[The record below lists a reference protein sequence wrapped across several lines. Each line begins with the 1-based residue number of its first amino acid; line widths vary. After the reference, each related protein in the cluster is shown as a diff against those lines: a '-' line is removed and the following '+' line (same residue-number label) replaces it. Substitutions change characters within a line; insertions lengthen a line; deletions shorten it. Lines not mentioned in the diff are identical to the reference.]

1 MKTFI
6 QFLNEATESIRN
18 AFPEVLRIMGKMGP
32 VSREGLLTPRQI
44 QTPIYPSPKP
54 GRKKEGDRYTIDTFS
69 FNRGF
74 DHSGYGGLF
83 DSRSKKILIP
93 ARLSQIPDD
102 ITPKQRETIERQK
115 TADRISSTK
124 AKPVLAH
131 EIRHA
136 MDFVARRRDMGVS
149 RKNRDIPTDWEKLT
163 KTRRPK
169 SPIDVTSLEHW
180 RFPYELQPFENSA
193 RSMQNAVSGREIGR
207 KRLELA
213 FAWGKKGENFSLSDL
228 KDGIIADTYDETGE
242 NRENAQA
249 AADKMKA
256 GTISPHKE
264 IFLPGRYRAE
274 DGESKES
281 AIERAGDAGL
291 IGSEWD
297 TTKSDERIARK
308 IAKKTGRREA
318 GAFRYGLD
326 YALNKAT
333 LGSVRRKIKKLRKQQ

>member
-1 MKTFI
+1 MKSFI

-44 QTPIYPSPKP
+44 QTPIYPTPKL
-54 GRKKEGDRYTIDTFS
+54 GRKREGDKYTIDTFS

-74 DHSGYGGLF
+74 DYSGYGGLH
-83 DSRSKKILIP
+83 DPRSKKILIP

-102 ITPKQRETIERQK
+102 ITPKQRETIKKQT
-115 TADRISSTK
+115 TADRTSSTA
-124 AKPVLAH
+124 AKDVLAH

-136 MDFVARRRDMGVS
+136 MDFAARRRDMGSSGNS
-149 RKNRDIPTDWEKLT
+149 REIPTDWEELK

-169 SPIDVTSLEHW
+169 SSIDVSALDHW

-193 RSMQNAVSGREIGR
+193 RSIQNAVSGREVGR

-213 FAWGKKGENFSLSDL
+213 FGWGKKGEKFSLSDL
-228 KDGIIADTYDETGE
+228 KDGIATDIYDETGE
-242 NRENAQA
+242 SRENAQA
-249 AADKMKA
+249 AASKMKA

-264 IFLPGRYRAE
+264 TLLPGRYRAE
-274 DGESKES
+274 EGESKES
-281 AIERAGDAGL
+281 AIERARSSGL
-291 IGSEWD
+291 IGSEWE
-297 TTKSDERIARK
+297 TTKSDERVARK
-308 IAKKTGRREA
+308 IAKRAGRREA
-318 GAFRYGLD
+318 GAFRYGVD

-333 LGSVRRKIKKLRKQQ
+333 LGSVRRKIKKLGRK